1 MKKWLLALLV
11 IGVYLLHQDCWNW
24 NRAEPLVFGFVP
36 IGLAYHAAY
45 SLLAVLLMAVL
56 VRFAWPR
63 ELDELEHQTTDRSA
77 RDPSEVAGSG
87 KEGSGT

>member
-11 IGVYLLHQDCWNW
+11 TGVYLLHQDGWNW

-45 SLLAVLLMAVL
+45 SLVAALLMAVL

-63 ELDELEHQTTDRSA
+63 ELDEFEEEMSRRSG
-77 RDPSEVAGSG
+77 RVASAEAGPDQEDSG
-87 KEGSGT
+87 A